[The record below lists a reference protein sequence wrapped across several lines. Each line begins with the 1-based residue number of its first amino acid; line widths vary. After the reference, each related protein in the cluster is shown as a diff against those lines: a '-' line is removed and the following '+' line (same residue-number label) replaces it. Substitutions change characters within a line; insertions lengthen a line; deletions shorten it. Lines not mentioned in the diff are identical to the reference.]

1 MALPP
6 APSPSPNVPS
16 SIVLDGLEEG
26 QRIAMGDTI
35 QLAASVLNADGNTTG
50 IPQDVI
56 WDCSNWDILDIENGL
71 VTAYSMGNVTI
82 TATSAADPGIQASV
96 TVYVGMDK
104 IEASRRN

>member
-1 MALPP
+1 MVGDTVTTI
-6 APSPSPNVPS
+6 APGTVQLTLRAQGVDGFATCTVTVSERPS

-56 WDCSNWDILDIENGL
+56 WDCSNWI
-71 VTAYSMGNVTI
+71 YST
-82 TATSAADPGIQASV
+82 
-96 TVYVGMDK
+96 
-104 IEASRRN
+104 